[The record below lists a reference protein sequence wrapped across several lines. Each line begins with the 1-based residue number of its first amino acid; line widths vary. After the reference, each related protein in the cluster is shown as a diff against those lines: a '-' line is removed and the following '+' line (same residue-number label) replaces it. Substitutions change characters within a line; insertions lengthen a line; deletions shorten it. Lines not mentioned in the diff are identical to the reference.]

1 MQSMFRLPWSSD
13 SPGDKIMEKAAL
25 HKPSRNLNMP
35 VVDIPLLST
44 FKRKR
49 TDSPEVSSPAHLV
62 KKQKC
67 ANGEVKP
74 AADACGPDR
83 LPVVDGILVSHG
95 NSKAQPKAAAN
106 DTIRVATSRVGAD
119 VFKKE
124 APPQPKPTAQLSAT
138 PKPSLEHVPAM
149 ETSQQARLTPTQQAL
164 EAQFNYEILL
174 KHNEL
179 RLIEQELGKCQVAL
193 EQLRRCQ
200 LMPYPGSHSL
210 SENVSRGVGP
220 ALQPRRGYS
229 VPMHA
234 APWGVTDGPYTR
246 HYAKWLIP
254 DPKFDSVPQSGSSSS
269 QGYFGLGEGR
279 ATRGSFTD
287 TPAVGKSRNSRTSTG
302 AMRFQSLGENPAPV
316 PKVDPLLH
324 KRSTDGQWVRLYC
337 ALCASGQ
344 FSNTQGFLNHCRIKH
359 NQIYKSH
366 DAAAVA
372 CGVPVETDDLGS
384 VIPPSEQAQSVPPT
398 PLAGF
403 VGSVSNGFGHSLIRS
418 NAPAPAPVVP
428 PRLLP
433 SAAAPARSED
443 AVSSGTQSPLAQS
456 PFVPSPQTPYMNALL
471 QKRGFPGTYKNIVDI
486 ARTRVDFSSIETSD
500 DEAALDSALQTPV
513 SKVAPQLARL
523 PVSNSTLLV
532 NGKAPAHPT
541 GSKKGHNRVDPP
553 RLPRVGVN
561 GDVNCERSFPDSPV
575 ELSPNTVE
583 SNPGLV
589 SDHED
594 DDEDDDADA
603 RSVPQLDREGD
614 YVMDDAIVVEYASEG
629 EAERQT
635 RKGLGAYENGKSGGS
650 GTRKR

>member
-13 SPGDKIMEKAAL
+13 SPGDNIMEKSAL
-25 HKPSRNLNMP
+25 HKPRNMP

-49 TDSPEVSSPAHLV
+49 TDSPEISTPTNAHLI

-67 ANGEVKP
+67 AAGEVKR
-74 AADACGPDR
+74 AVFTTIAPDR
-83 LPVVDGILVSHG
+83 EPILDGIVVSHG
-95 NSKAQPKAAAN
+95 NYKPQAKSSATGSAKPVELKAGSASKAEGVAKSKVNISQPPAAP
-106 DTIRVATSRVGAD
+106 
-119 VFKKE
+119 
-124 APPQPKPTAQLSAT
+124 APSIESTDQNALD
-138 PKPSLEHVPAM
+138 M
-149 ETSQQARLTPTQQAL
+149 ESSLTPTQQAI

-200 LMPYPGSHSL
+200 LVPYPGSQSL
-210 SENVSRGVGP
+210 SENVSGGVGP
-220 ALQPRRGYS
+220 ALQPQRGYTEP
-229 VPMHA
+229 VHA
-234 APWGVTDGPYTR
+234 APWGVTDGPYSR

-254 DPKFDSVPQSGSSSS
+254 DPKFDSIPETGLSQS

-279 ATRGSFTD
+279 ATRGSFAEIPT
-287 TPAVGKSRNSRTSTG
+287 AGKSRNSRTSTG

-337 ALCASGQ
+337 AICQSGQ

-372 CGVPVETDDLGS
+372 CGVPVETDELGS
-384 VIPPSEQAQSVPPT
+384 IIPPSEPSQSVPTT
-398 PLAGF
+398 PAVGF
-403 VGSVSNGFGHSLIRS
+403 VGSASNGFIHPLIRS
-418 NAPAPAPVVP
+418 NAPTTARNVL
-428 PRLLP
+428 PRLAP
-433 SAAAPARSED
+433 SASAPP
-443 AVSSGTQSPLAQS
+443 VSSPAISGSQT
-456 PFVPSPQTPYMNALL
+456 PFVPSPQTPWMNALL
-471 QKRGFPGTYKNIVDI
+471 KKRGFPGDLNNLVDT
-486 ARTRVDFSSIETSD
+486 ARTRIDVSSFEASD
-500 DEAALDSALQTPV
+500 DELTTDSALQTPV
-513 SKVAPQLARL
+513 SKVAPTPQLARL
-523 PVSNSTLLV
+523 PASNSHSALA
-532 NGKAPAHPT
+532 NGKAPARPA
-541 GSKKGHNRVDPP
+541 SSQKGHGRAEPP
-553 RLPRVGVN
+553 RLPRVGVSSASQSR
-561 GDVNCERSFPDSPV
+561 DRSLPESPV
-575 ELSPNTVE
+575 ELSPNAVE

-614 YVMDDAIVVEYASEG
+614 YVMDDAVVVEYASEG

-635 RKGLGAYENGKSGGS
+635 RKGLGGYENSKSGGS